1 MQLILLHDPSKS
13 VMISSMSTLNHTEY
27 INEVTLLG
35 YEFSEYICFYY
46 YMNFGFG
53 YLLVT
58 SNFLYS
64 RKIFEENA
72 KPQKPQDKVTLV
84 VEI

>member
-1 MQLILLHDPSKS
+1 
-13 VMISSMSTLNHTEY
+13 MSTLNHTGH
-27 INEVTLLG
+27 IDEVAFLG
-35 YEFSEYICFYY
+35 YEFTEYGGFYY
-46 YMNFGFG
+46 HMNFGFG

-58 SNFLYS
+58 KIFLYS

>member
-1 MQLILLHDPSKS
+1 MLLHNPSKS
-13 VMISSMSTLNHTEY
+13 VRMSYTGN
-27 INEVTLLG
+27 INKVTFLG
-35 YEFSEYICFYY
+35 YEFIQYGCFYL

-58 SNFLYS
+58 IFLYS